1 MIKHYFPKMID
12 IHNYSAANSV
22 QQKLYNWETLN
33 RKVIK
38 RLGYQVHEK
47 KRGKRERE
55 KVIKR
60 LGYQVHEKKRRREEG
75 ERREGRERGK
85 RERARAR
92 VCGKA
97 DRR

>member
-1 MIKHYFPKMID
+1 VAELIKHYFPKMID

-47 KRGKRERE
+47 KRRRREEREEKRGKRRVERERE
-55 KVIKR
+55 K
-60 LGYQVHEKKRRREEG
+60 
-75 ERREGRERGK
+75 GRERGK
-85 RERARAR
+85 ALRRQVPRLLGHETERR
-92 VCGKA
+92 G
-97 DRR
+97 

>member
-47 KRGKRERE
+47 KRRRTGREGGEEREETSRERE
-55 KVIKR
+55 K
-60 LGYQVHEKKRRREEG
+60 E
-75 ERREGRERGK
+75 RERGK
-85 RERARAR
+85 ALRRQVPRLLGHETERR
-92 VCGKA
+92 G
-97 DRR
+97 

>member
-1 MIKHYFPKMID
+1 MAELIKHYFPKMID

-47 KRGKRERE
+47 KR
-55 KVIKR
+55 
-60 LGYQVHEKKRRREEG
+60 RREEG
-75 ERREGRERGK
+75 ERREGRER
-85 RERARAR
+85 ERARAR
-92 VCGKA
+92 VRTQ
-97 DRR
+97 RR

>member
-1 MIKHYFPKMID
+1 VAELIKHYFPKMID

-47 KRGKRERE
+47 KRRRGDGKRG
-55 KVIKR
+55 K
-60 LGYQVHEKKRRREEG
+60 
-75 ERREGRERGK
+75 RREGRDESREREI
-85 RERARAR
+85 ERARKGITASSASVTR
-92 VCGKA
+92 S
-97 DRR
+97 